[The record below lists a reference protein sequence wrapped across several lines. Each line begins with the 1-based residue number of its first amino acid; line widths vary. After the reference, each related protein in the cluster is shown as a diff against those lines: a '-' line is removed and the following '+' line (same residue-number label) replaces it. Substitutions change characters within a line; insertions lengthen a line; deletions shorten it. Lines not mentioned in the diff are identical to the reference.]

1 MSAYPDITRKDW
13 RARPA
18 VVIAAAVGLVADVS
32 STEGATSFVERA
44 IAANQVDAATHIL
57 GLIVVNQAQR
67 TRASRANA
75 EESADRAVILGVA
88 GLIGSTLLIAGLTI
102 YIANSIVVPLR
113 RTTRAAQRI
122 SGGDLTVRVREV
134 GDAELRQLAATFNQM
149 AENLQESERQ
159 KDEFFALISHELRTP
174 LTSIIGYLEL
184 VLDDEDLGEDTRR
197 FMEIVERNARRLLRL
212 VGDMLFIAQVEAGRM
227 SLERT
232 RVDLL
237 KVARE
242 SVDAAQPAAQR
253 RGVALSLDGSPVPD
267 IEGDRDRLGQTVD
280 NLISNALKFTP
291 EGCAITVRVHD
302 TEAGV
307 SIAVRDEGA
316 GIPAEDLD
324 RLFERFYR
332 SSSASR
338 RAVPGVGLGLS
349 IVQTIVEAHG
359 GTVRIDSTEGEG
371 TTVTLLIPHRTDVP
385 SAAPVLENA

>member
-1 MSAYPDITRKDW
+1 M
-13 RARPA
+13 
-18 VVIAAAVGLVADVS
+18 
-32 STEGATSFVERA
+32 
-44 IAANQVDAATHIL
+44 
-57 GLIVVNQAQR
+57 
-67 TRASRANA
+67 
-75 EESADRAVILGVA
+75 
-88 GLIGSTLLIAGLTI
+88 
-102 YIANSIVVPLR
+102 
-113 RTTRAAQRI
+113 
-122 SGGDLTVRVREV
+122 
-134 GDAELRQLAATFNQM
+134 
-149 AENLQESERQ
+149 
-159 KDEFFALISHELRTP
+159 SHELRTP
-174 LTSIIGYLEL
+174 LNAVIGYSEMLQEEA
-184 VLDDEDLGEDTRR
+184 EDLGEEAFLPDLQK
-197 FMEIVERNARRLLRL
+197 INAAGKHLLGL
-212 VGDMLFIAQVEAGRM
+212 INDILDLSKIEAGRM

-359 GTVRIDSTEGEG
+359 GTVRIDVLNEGVHSG
-371 TTVTLLIPHRTDVP
+371 DATMVVP
-385 SAAPVLENA
+385 AQKLYVETIRRVRRAAPRSANSSPASRCRRVKGSTAKARG